1 MRNLFSNPIQGKNYL
16 EELAQSLQVDI
27 TQAGW
32 PDKFGNNLSSF
43 IEKNNIK
50 KIRTLSLFS
59 GAGGLDIGFSDAG
72 FEIIESV
79 EVEEKFCETLK
90 LNSGPGKYFES
101 STVNCIDVRKFSSE
115 HLGKID
121 FIIGGPPCQ
130 TFSAA
135 GRRANGVLGTTDARG
150 MLFK

>member
-72 FEIIESV
+72 FE
-79 EVEEKFCETLK
+79 
-90 LNSGPGKYFES
+90 P
-101 STVNCIDVRKFSSE
+101 
-115 HLGKID
+115 KI
-121 FIIGGPPCQ
+121 
-130 TFSAA
+130 S
-135 GRRANGVLGTTDARG
+135 
-150 MLFK
+150 

>member
-1 MRNLFSNPIQGKNYL
+1 MQDLFSTPSQEKNYL
-16 EELAQSLQVDI
+16 EELAQFLQVDI

-32 PDKFGNNLSSF
+32 PDKFGNNLSNF
-43 IEKNNIK
+43 IEKNNIQ

-90 LNSGPGKYFES
+90 LNSGP
-101 STVNCIDVRKFSSE
+101 
-115 HLGKID
+115 
-121 FIIGGPPCQ
+121 
-130 TFSAA
+130 
-135 GRRANGVLGTTDARG
+135 
-150 MLFK
+150 